1 MYIETHQSKIN
12 DVMRYILKP
21 VSLIAA
27 SLAILSCTQQEPMTP
42 ADSLMAHL
50 ECMIDAGKIM
60 YGHQDDLMYGH
71 SWKLEDAS
79 TEFIKS
85 DIYDVCGA
93 YPAVF
98 GMDLGGIEL
107 GWEANLDKN
116 DFDNMRASAVAHHE
130 RGGVVTF
137 SWHPRNPLTGGDAW
151 DVSSKEVVASILPGG
166 EKHELFMGW
175 LSNAADFLGSIRTA
189 DGRAVPVIWR
199 PWHEHTGS
207 WFWWGQDLCT
217 TEQYKALWQ
226 MTYDYME
233 KERGLD
239 NLVWAYS
246 PGAGG
251 ITPEL
256 FAERYPGDEIIDML
270 GFDCYQYSTDEV
282 YVKEMKHAL
291 DVMSAFN
298 EGRGKIMAVTET
310 GYEGIPNARWW
321 TDVLYQAVKDYPV
334 SYVLTWRNACDDH
347 MQHHFYGPYP
357 GHLSAENF
365 NEFAELEK
373 IELL

>member
-1 MYIETHQSKIN
+1 MKKIFQ
-12 DVMRYILKP
+12 
-21 VSLIAA
+21 AA
-27 SLAILSCTQQEPMTP
+27 SSLLILASCAGSAGTQDMTP
-42 ADSLMAHL
+42 ADALISRLYTQV
-50 ECMIDAGKIM
+50 EAGKIM

-71 SWKLEDAS
+71 SWKLEDAAS
-79 TEFIKS
+79 EFVKS
-85 DIYDVCGA
+85 DIHGVCGK
-93 YPAVF
+93 YPAVY
-98 GMDLGGIEL
+98 GMDLGGIEV

-166 EKHELFMGW
+166 EKHEFFMGW
-175 LSNAADFLGSIRTA
+175 LSNAADFLGSIKTA
-189 DGRAVPVIWR
+189 DGQTVPVVWR

-226 MTYDYME
+226 MTYDYMV

-256 FAERYPGDEIIDML
+256 FAERYPGDEIIDMV

-282 YVKEMKHAL
+282 YIKEMKHAL

-334 SYVLTWRNACDDH
+334 SYVLTWRNACDEH

-365 NEFAELEK
+365 KEFAELEK

>member
-1 MYIETHQSKIN
+1 MKKIFQ
-12 DVMRYILKP
+12 
-21 VSLIAA
+21 AA
-27 SLAILSCTQQEPMTP
+27 SSLLILASCAGSAGTQDMTP
-42 ADSLMAHL
+42 ADALISRLYTQV
-50 ECMIDAGKIM
+50 EAGKIM

-71 SWKLEDAS
+71 SWKLEDAAS
-79 TEFIKS
+79 EFVKS
-85 DIYDVCGA
+85 DIHGVCGK
-93 YPAVF
+93 YPAVY
-98 GMDLGGIEL
+98 GMDLGGIEV

-166 EKHELFMGW
+166 EKHEFFMGW
-175 LSNAADFLGSIRTA
+175 LSNAADFLGSIKTA
-189 DGRAVPVIWR
+189 DGQTVPVVWR

-226 MTYDYME
+226 MTYDYMV

-256 FAERYPGDEIIDML
+256 FAERYPGDEIIDMI

-282 YVKEMKHAL
+282 YIKEMKHAL

-334 SYVLTWRNACDDH
+334 SYVLTWRNACDEH

-365 NEFAELEK
+365 KEFAELEK

>member
-1 MYIETHQSKIN
+1 MNIFRSIALAAAAVLISCSPKAETS
-12 DVMRYILKP
+12 
-21 VSLIAA
+21 
-27 SLAILSCTQQEPMTP
+27 TTP
-42 ADSLMAHL
+42 AEALINRLKADV
-50 ECMIDAGKIM
+50 EAGKIM

-71 SWKLEDAS
+71 SWKLEDAAS
-79 TEFIKS
+79 EFVKS
-85 DIYDVCGA
+85 DIHGVCGK
-93 YPAVF
+93 YPAVY
-98 GMDLGGIEL
+98 GMDLGGIEV

-189 DGRAVPVIWR
+189 DGQAVPVVWR

-226 MTYDYME
+226 MTYDYMV

-256 FAERYPGDEIIDML
+256 FAERYPGDEIIDMV

-282 YVKEMKHAL
+282 YIKEMKHAL

>member
-1 MYIETHQSKIN
+1 MNIFRSIALAAAAAVLISCAPKAETS
-12 DVMRYILKP
+12 
-21 VSLIAA
+21 
-27 SLAILSCTQQEPMTP
+27 TTP
-42 ADSLMAHL
+42 AEALINRLKADV
-50 ECMIDAGKIM
+50 EAGKIM

-79 TEFIKS
+79 AEFVRS
-85 DIYDVCGA
+85 DIHDVCGK
-93 YPAVF
+93 YPAVY
-98 GMDLGGIEL
+98 GMDLGGIEV

-166 EKHELFMGW
+166 EKHEFFMGW
-175 LSNAADFLGSIRTA
+175 LSNAADFLGSIKTA
-189 DGRAVPVIWR
+189 DGQTVPVVWR

-226 MTYDYME
+226 MTYDYMV

-256 FAERYPGDEIIDML
+256 FAERYPGDEIIDMV

-282 YVKEMKHAL
+282 YIKEMKHAL

-365 NEFAELEK
+365 KEFAELEK

>member
-1 MYIETHQSKIN
+1 MN
-12 DVMRYILKP
+12 ILKSIALAAAAAAF
-21 VSLIAA
+21 VSCAPKAQTATSPAEGL
-27 SLAILSCTQQEPMTP
+27 LSRLK
-42 ADSLMAHL
+42 ADV
-50 ECMIDAGKIM
+50 EAGKIM

-71 SWKLEDAS
+71 SWKLEDAAS
-79 TEFIKS
+79 EFVRS
-85 DIYDVCGA
+85 DVHGACGQ
-93 YPAVF
+93 YPAVY

-166 EKHELFMGW
+166 QKHELFMGW
-175 LSNAADFLGSIRTA
+175 LSNVADFLGSIRTA
-189 DGRAVPVIWR
+189 DGQAVPVIWR

-217 TEQYKALWQ
+217 TEQYKALWK
-226 MTYDYME
+226 MMYDYME
-233 KERGLD
+233 NQRGLD

-251 ITPEL
+251 ITLEL
-256 FAERYPGDEIIDML
+256 FGERYPGDDMVDML
-270 GFDCYQYSTDEV
+270 GFDCYQYSTDES
-282 YVKEMKHAL
+282 YIADMKNAL
-291 DVMSAFN
+291 EVMSAFN
-298 EGRGKIMAVTET
+298 EGRGKLMAVTET
-310 GYEGIPNARWW
+310 GYEGIPNPRWW
-321 TDVLYQAVKDYPV
+321 TDVLYQSLKDYPV

-347 MQHHFYGPYP
+347 MQHHFYAPYP
-357 GHLSAENF
+357 GHESAENF
-365 NEFAELEK
+365 KEFAKLEN

>member
-1 MYIETHQSKIN
+1 MKKIFQ
-12 DVMRYILKP
+12 
-21 VSLIAA
+21 AA
-27 SLAILSCTQQEPMTP
+27 SSLLILASCAGSAGTQDMTP
-42 ADSLMAHL
+42 ADALISRLYTQV
-50 ECMIDAGKIM
+50 EAGKIM

-79 TEFIKS
+79 AEFVRS
-85 DIYDVCGA
+85 DIHGVCGK
-93 YPAVF
+93 YPAVY
-98 GMDLGGIEL
+98 GMDLGGIEV

-166 EKHELFMGW
+166 EKHEFFMGW

-189 DGRAVPVIWR
+189 DGQTLPVVWR

-226 MTYDYME
+226 MTYDYMV

-256 FAERYPGDEIIDML
+256 FAERYPGDEIIDMV

-282 YVKEMKHAL
+282 YIKEMKHAL

-365 NEFAELEK
+365 KEFAELEK